1 MIVLNFILKQMTSLR
16 EMSSVL
22 LRNILLLFLI
32 PLLFNSSIFNIEK
45 KEAVSLY
52 DKYYAR
58 TKISSIPWNGSVNSC
73 DPGRLSPEILKMA
86 ENRINYFRTATGLQ
100 PVTLSEEFN
109 KKAQLTALMM
119 TANNQISH
127 TPAKNWKCYT
137 ESGSDGAKNSNLG
150 ISDFENFPDLSFIT
164 GFILDYGPINN
175 NIGHRKWLL
184 NSKAEQMGYGATG
197 KHEAIYVTG
206 LNTSAT
212 PEMPEFIA
220 YPPAGYFPHHLV
232 FEKWSFALPAGNKVD
247 FRKARVEMTDGNG
260 KKMNVRILSTEDP
273 WYFDPTLVWQAE
285 DLFSQDEI
293 TYVRNS
299 LAERGYLDKS
309 ITVRITDVLLD
320 SKQKDFEYRVI
331 PFDPRLP

>member
-1 MIVLNFILKQMTSLR
+1 MTSLR
-16 EMSSVL
+16 ERSSFL
-22 LRNILLLFLI
+22 LRTIFLPILI

-52 DKYYAR
+52 DKYYAG
-58 TKISSIPWNGSVNSC
+58 TKINSIPWNGSVNAC
-73 DPGRLSPEILKMA
+73 DPGKLSTEILTMA
-86 ENRINYFRTATGLQ
+86 ENRINYFRSATGLQ

-137 ESGSDGAKNSNLG
+137 DSGSDGAKNSNLG

-164 GFILDYGPINN
+164 GFILDYGSINN

-184 NSKAEQMGYGATG
+184 NSKAEKMGYGATG

-206 LNTSAT
+206 LNTSAS
-212 PEMPEFIA
+212 PETPEFIA
-220 YPPAGYFPHHLV
+220 YPPAGYFPHNLV
-232 FEKWSFALPAGNKVD
+232 FEKWSFALPAGSEVD

-285 DLFSQDEI
+285 DLFSKDEI
-293 TYVRNS
+293 KYVRNS
-299 LAERGYLDKS
+299 LAERGYLDKP
-309 ITVRITDVLLD
+309 ITVQITNVQVN
-320 SKQKDFEYRVI
+320 SKKKDFEYKVI
-331 PFDPRLP
+331 PFDPIK